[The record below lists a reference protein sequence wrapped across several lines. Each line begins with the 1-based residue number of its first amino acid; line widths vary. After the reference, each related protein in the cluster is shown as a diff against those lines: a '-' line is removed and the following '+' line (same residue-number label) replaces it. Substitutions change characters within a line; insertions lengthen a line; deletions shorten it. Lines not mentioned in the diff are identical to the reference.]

1 MESLKSDKDNY
12 KNKKIKSVLS
22 EAAIIAGIL
31 IANSVV
37 YALTGVGIPC
47 VFRLF
52 TGLKCPGC
60 GLTHAYLALFKGNI
74 HAAMDYNILSVTL
87 LPVLGLFI
95 LYKGIVLIRTG
106 DTRMKLCENIF
117 LFLCAVVIGVFFVY
131 RNIPY
136 LMSTFWM
143 KYILSLQ

>member
-1 MESLKSDKDNY
+1 MKSMQSDKDNY
-12 KNKKIKSVLS
+12 KNKKIKAVIS
-22 EAAIIAGIL
+22 ETAIIVGIL
-31 IANSVV
+31 VANSVA
-37 YALTGVGIPC
+37 YALTGLGIPC

-87 LPVLGLFI
+87 LPVLGLFL

-106 DTRMKLCENIF
+106 DTRMKFGENIF
-117 LFLCAVVIGVFFVY
+117 LILCAVVIGVFFVY

-136 LMSTFWM
+136 LMSSFWM